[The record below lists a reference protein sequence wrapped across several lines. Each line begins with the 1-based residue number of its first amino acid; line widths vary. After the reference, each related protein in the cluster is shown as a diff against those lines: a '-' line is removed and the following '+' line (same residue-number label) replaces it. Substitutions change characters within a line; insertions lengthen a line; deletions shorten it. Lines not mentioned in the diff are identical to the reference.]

1 MNTAHPKRPMPGM
14 GVPYSFASQAV
25 FLPCRLH
32 RIPLDQKA
40 RLWLTR
46 LLIVDASRAFRELA
60 YECLDLESK
69 ELARWAVLWG
79 ELASGLGERWVEEGC
94 LTIVAPLC
102 RSTLRFPLES
112 VPDNPLIVGEPF
124 KARNPIWFISER
136 RQKLEPERTCVFRMD
151 RSSLERA
158 ADAFAGLWARD
169 DEEIVRFV
177 ERFGSPFFPFGPVL
191 DPVDLIRRESHK
203 FACFRRLRRV
213 LASCEGSIPSDREV
227 ESAMRGLW
235 LRHDAPSV
243 PPEVLYTPEE
253 WILTHHPPP
262 NTPSRLSTCKPSYF
276 AGLDASLRASLDRA
290 RGTTFFPDSDIER
303 LLDRIALED
312 GSYADSWVASWAF
325 HDLGIDLGFGPYNR
339 PFEVGSR
346 FWPSTE
352 RTTAGQIRVWMFRRR
367 LPRSPGACA
376 VEAVRLTLDRVGR
389 LLWTVRSDESALRVR
404 VVSHCLLGSLY
415 LHETMAAAVPKPCPY
430 FDRCGRYLS
439 TDGTIF
445 GQPKRRDAKTCGE
458 PACQRRMQRETAR
471 LKRTR
476 SKG

>member
-1 MNTAHPKRPMPGM
+1 M
-14 GVPYSFASQAV
+14 

-32 RIPLDQKA
+32 RIPLDQQA
-40 RLWLTR
+40 RRWLTR
-46 LLIVDASRAFRELA
+46 LLIVDASRAFPLLA
-60 YECLDLESK
+60 FECLGVRSEA
-69 ELARWAVLWG
+69 LAHWAALWG
-79 ELASGLGERWVEEGC
+79 ELASEFRRRWVEEGG
-94 LTIVAPLC
+94 LTVVAPPAG
-102 RSTLRFPLES
+102 TS
-112 VPDNPLIVGEPF
+112 VLHRDDPVPSNPLVTPRSEP
-124 KARNPIWFISER
+124 AWSEHWSYWR
-136 RQKLEPERTCVFRMD
+136 LEPELRAYALDVKDMD

-169 DEEIVRFV
+169 DGEIVRFV

-191 DPVDLIRRESHK
+191 YPVDLIRRESHK

-243 PPEVLYTPEE
+243 PPEVPYTPEE

-262 NTPSRLSTCKPSYF
+262 AEPSRLSTCKPSYF
-276 AGLDASLRASLDRA
+276 AGLDAATRA
-290 RGTTFFPDSDIER
+290 EV
-303 LLDRIALED
+303 ALENGPPPHLEHLRPALREFRLYRED
-312 GSYADSWVASWAF
+312 LLNRAAEEDPSLADAYAVQWSFETQCV
-325 HDLGIDLGFGPYNR
+325 DLGFDYE
-339 PFEVGSR
+339 PFLLNLMEVGLGQWRSA
-346 FWPSTE
+346 E
-352 RTTAGQIRVWMFRRR
+352 RTTAGQIRAWMFRRR

-389 LLWTVRSDESALRVR
+389 LLWTVRSDASALRVR

-415 LHETMAAAVPKPCPY
+415 LHETMAAAVVPKPCPY

-471 LKRTR
+471 LRRTR
-476 SKG
+476 SEG

>member
-1 MNTAHPKRPMPGM
+1 MNTSHPKRPMPGM
-14 GVPYSFASQAV
+14 GVPYSFPDQKAIE
-25 FLPCRLH
+25 PCLLR
-32 RIPLDQKA
+32 RIPLDPQ
-40 RLWLTR
+40 LTQA
-46 LLIVDASRAFRELA
+46 LLEEASRAFRELA
-60 YECLDLESK
+60 LEDPDLRSE
-69 ELARWAVLWG
+69 ELARWAPLWG
-79 ELASGLGERWVEEGC
+79 ELASQFRRRWVEEGG
-94 LTIVAPLC
+94 LTVVAPH
-102 RSTLRFPLES
+102 SGFIDPLPWDT
-112 VPDNPLIVGEPF
+112 VPENPLIVGEPF
-124 KARNPIWFISER
+124 ARPPCWTVW
-136 RQKLEPERTCVFRMD
+136 RQRSPGLAEWVGHSSAMD

-253 WILTHHPPP
+253 WILTHYPPP
-262 NTPSRLSTCKPSYF
+262 AEPSRLSTCKPSYF
-276 AGLDASLRASLDRA
+276 AGLDAATRAVVALKKSV
-290 RGTTFFPDSDIER
+290 PPH
-303 LLDRIALED
+303 LED
-312 GSYADSWVASWAF
+312 LGPALSELRDYREEKLNLAAEEDPSLADAYALLWSFEAQRVDE
-325 HDLGIDLGFGPYNR
+325 LGRGQWSPH
-339 PFEVGSR
+339 E
-346 FWPSTE
+346 WTTE
-352 RTTAGQIRVWMFRRR
+352 EPIRVWMFEER

-389 LLWTVRSDESALRVR
+389 LLWTVRSDASALRVR
-404 VVSHCLLGSLY
+404 VLSHCLLGSLY
-415 LHETMAAAVPKPCPY
+415 LHETMAAAVVPKPCPY

-476 SKG
+476 SEG

>member
-1 MNTAHPKRPMPGM
+1 MPGT

-32 RIPLDQKA
+32 RIPLDRKA
-40 RLWLTR
+40 RRR
-46 LLIVDASRAFRELA
+46 LLIIDAPHAFRELA
-60 YECLDLESK
+60 FEYTILRSE
-69 ELARWAVLWG
+69 ELAHWAALWG
-79 ELASGLGERWVEEGC
+79 ELASQFGRRWVEEGG
-94 LTIVAPLC
+94 LTVVAPTC
-102 RSTLRFPLES
+102 RFLRRCPGES
-112 VPDNPLIVGEPF
+112 VPENPLIVGEPSV
-124 KARNPIWFISER
+124 RPPLWFIS
-136 RQKLEPERTCVFRMD
+136 QKLERERTCFFRMD

-177 ERFGSPFFPFGPVL
+177 ERFGSPFFPFGPAL

-243 PPEVLYTPEE
+243 PPEVPYTPEE

-262 NTPSRLSTCKPSYF
+262 AEPSRLSTCKPSYF
-276 AGLDASLRASLDRA
+276 AGLPASLRASLDRA
-290 RGTTFFPDSDIER
+290 RGETFVPDGDIER

-312 GSYADSWVASWAF
+312 GSYADFWVARWAF
-325 HDLGIDLGFGPYNR
+325 HDLGVDLGFGPFS
-339 PFEVGSR
+339 PAIEAGSR
-346 FWPSTE
+346 IWPSTE
-352 RTTAGQIRVWMFRRR
+352 RTTDGQIRAWMFRRR

-376 VEAVRLTLDRVGR
+376 VEAVRLTLDQVGR
-389 LLWTVRSDESALRVR
+389 LLWTVRSDASALRVR

-415 LHETMAAAVPKPCPY
+415 LHETMAAAAVPKPCPY

-471 LKRTR
+471 LRRTR
-476 SKG
+476 SEG